1 MAVRPRLRAVTI
13 PELEALV
20 FGLGGQSYAQ
30 MMDPANRGK
39 IPPLYSGKIVYR
51 REPPRREDWQSALET
66 AERGYG
72 DCEDLV
78 AYRIAE
84 LRAQGIKDAVP
95 KITAVNPA
103 LRHVTLEYTNAAGE
117 RVREDPSR
125 LLGMGK
131 GKVRDER

>member
-1 MAVRPRLRAVTI
+1 MAVRPRLRATTI

-30 MMDPANRGK
+30 MADPATRAK
-39 IPPLYSGKIVYR
+39 IPPLYGGSIVYR
-51 REPPRREDWQSALET
+51 REMPRREEWQAALET

-84 LRAQGIKDAVP
+84 LRAQGIQALP

-103 LRHVTLEYTNAAGE
+103 LRHVTLTYRDPTSGQL
-117 RVREDPSR
+117 VHEDPSR
-125 LLGMGK
+125 VLGMGK
-131 GKVRDER
+131 GGQ

>member
-1 MAVRPRLRAVTI
+1 MAVRPRLRATTI

-20 FGLGGQSYAQ
+20 FGLGAQSYAQ
-30 MMDPANRGK
+30 LADPANRGK

-51 REPPRREDWQSALET
+51 RELPRREEWQSALET

-78 AYRIAE
+78 AYRLAE
-84 LRAQGIKDAVP
+84 LRAQGVLAKPV
-95 KITAVNPA
+95 ITAVNPA
-103 LRHVTLEYTNAAGE
+103 LRHVTLTYTDPQT
-117 RVREDPSR
+117 RQLVHEDPSR

-131 GKVRDER
+131 GGR